1 MYKSAPTAM
10 ADVAPLAL
18 EKPIEQSIAKASS
31 VILAKFFSSED
42 LVSPQ
47 VPLSENGYSSSPN
60 NQTDNQTD
68 EEVPG
73 PSSPGE
79 RFFSTD

>member
-18 EKPIEQSIAKASS
+18 EKPIEQSIAKAVS
-31 VILAKFFSSED
+31 VILAKFFSD

-47 VPLSENGYSSSPN
+47 EPFSENGYSSSPN
-60 NQTDNQTD
+60 SQTD